1 MGVQKAALQYT
12 MAQSHSLKLEYFVY
26 IFSLLIL
33 RIYLYLYHYVCHSNV
48 MPHDRQVYFRG
59 KQFDNLIM
67 GSKNFPLST
76 ADRQRVSQTDRRE
89 TLTNDLQHGFCSF
102 KMLPNTGRL
111 SIREIYFAKALKIN
125 QLR

>member
-1 MGVQKAALQYT
+1 
-12 MAQSHSLKLEYFVY
+12 
-26 IFSLLIL
+26 
-33 RIYLYLYHYVCHSNV
+33 

-89 TLTNDLQHGFCSF
+89 TLANDLQHGFCSF

-111 SIREIYFAKALKIN
+111 SIREILRKALKIN